1 MKGSFIVCFTLI
13 VIQSVYCPP
22 PIKTSTQSS
31 ATTTLDTANP
41 ATTTKIETASIETTT
56 LTTPISNGAGGGTV
70 TPLQSTIASSSTT
83 SSLSSI
89 FLYFNKSSSKIINKM
104 TRVFL
109 KVAIVDSYGMM
120 KVYDGTSM
128 TLIKSFQ
135 AHTTHI
141 TRIKQLP
148 NGYAAT
154 CSFDVTVKIWNATG
168 WNLILTYR
176 NHTDAVV
183 CLEYISPNTIASGDY
198 SGNIQIWSMITGLT
212 QTSIN
217 AGYGMASLKLLSN
230 GFYLASGS
238 SNGNINIYNINN
250 GLLIATLYGQ
260 TSSIADMVL
269 VGSESGSSSIMASSS
284 DDSTIY
290 IWDLTTITPKF
301 ILRGHT
307 SGVYGLKMITSNIL
321 ASSSIDSTIK
331 LWNTTSGALIRTLTG
346 HTDQILW
353 SVDLLNPQT
362 LVSASYDR
370 TIKFWD
376 WTTGQCL
383 NTITSDLNAYS
394 MVVFNSTLQSKLKLN
409 FEKL

>member
-1 MKGSFIVCFTLI
+1 
-13 VIQSVYCPP
+13 
-22 PIKTSTQSS
+22 
-31 ATTTLDTANP
+31 
-41 ATTTKIETASIETTT
+41 
-56 LTTPISNGAGGGTV
+56 
-70 TPLQSTIASSSTT
+70 
-83 SSLSSI
+83 
-89 FLYFNKSSSKIINKM
+89 
-104 TRVFL
+104 
-109 KVAIVDSYGMM
+109 MM

-128 TLIKSFQ
+128 ALIKSFQ
-135 AHTTHI
+135 AHTNGI

-148 NGYAAT
+148 NGYAFT
-154 CSFDVTVKIWNATG
+154 CSDDSTVKIWNSTN

-176 NHTDAVV
+176 NHTNYVSG
-183 CLEYISPNTIASGDY
+183 LEYISPNTIASGDY
-198 SGNIQIWSMITGLT
+198 SGNIRIWYMITGLT

-230 GFYLASGS
+230 GYYLASGL

-250 GLLIATLYGQ
+250 GLLITTLYGQ
-260 TSSIADMVL
+260 TNWIEDMVL
-269 VGSESGSSSIMASSS
+269 IGSESNLMASSS

-290 IWDLTTITPKF
+290 IWNLTTYTQKF

-307 SGVYGLKMITSNIL
+307 SAVFVLKMITSDIL
-321 ASSSIDSTIK
+321 ASSSYDSTFK

-346 HTDQILW
+346 HTDLIFW

-383 NTITSDLNAYS
+383 NTIPSGLYTYS
-394 MVVFNSTLQSKLKLN
+394 MAVFNSTFQSKFNN
-409 FEKL
+409 FI